1 MITAQDLEY
10 HHTATD
16 DYTWAETYY
25 IPISVPEE
33 RLFAHV
39 YVVTRPV
46 LGTMSN
52 DIRVMGALSNT
63 EFELLSV
70 DTRYHLPL
78 PERFSH
84 IHVPNGLSV
93 RAVKPPRDYRID
105 YVGQDGTEIHVDYI
119 GIMQP
124 FDIHDPKEN
133 PLAGATAEEQLART
147 SMGSGYKGHYDMH
160 ARVKGTLKVRGKE
173 YKVDIVDRMNHSWG
187 PRPEMDIPSMNS
199 LWAQFGE
206 ELGFRF
212 HMHFDP
218 AKPAGEDQKFAHGY
232 LLDKGRVYGLTD
244 IQMSTTRLGI
254 VPVSVDVIA
263 TDQRGNRY
271 TLRGQPLCGAPWRAY
286 SSAICWIG
294 LIRWE
299 LDGRIGHGSMQE
311 NHSLPAENAL
321 RGRRWK
327 DPIPALT
334 A

>member
-10 HHTATD
+10 HHGPTD

-52 DIRVMGALSNT
+52 DIRVMGAVSNT

-84 IHVPNGLSV
+84 IHAANGLSV
-93 RAVKPPRDYRID
+93 KAVNAPRDYRVD
-105 YVGQDGTEIHVDYI
+105 YVGRDGTEIHVDYV

-124 FDIHDPKEN
+124 FDIHDRDEN
-133 PLAGATAEEQLART
+133 PIAGKTEAEQLAST

-187 PRPEMDIPSMNS
+187 PRPEMDIPPMNS
-199 LWAQFGE
+199 VWAQFGE

-212 HMHFDP
+212 HMHLDP
-218 AKPAGEDQKFAHGY
+218 TKPAGQDQTFAHGY
-232 LLDKGRVYGLTD
+232 LLDKGKVHALVELEMT
-244 IQMSTTRLGI
+244 TTRVGI
-254 VPVSVDVIA
+254 VPFSIDVLA
-263 TDQRGNRY
+263 TDQRGNKY
-271 TLRGQPLCGAPWRAY
+271 QLRGTPLAGAPWRAY
-286 SSAICWIG
+286 STCICWIG

-299 LDGRIGHGSMQE
+299 HSGKIGHGSLQE
-311 NHSLPAENAL
+311 NHSLPVESKM
-321 RGRRWK
+321 RGRRWT
-327 DPIPALT
+327 DPLPALT